1 MTKEVYSDAVLKKVI
16 PAIMEKWP
24 VGGKKNTI
32 FIQQDNARPHAG
44 MNNAAVEEEGR
55 KHGWKRAIRNQP
67 DVNVLDL
74 GFLNSIQAIQH
85 KKAPRTIDELVKGCS
100 ALLSNGGSIFRE

>member
-1 MTKEVYSDAVLKKVI
+1 
-16 PAIMEKWP
+16 MEKWP

-32 FIQQDNARPHAG
+32 FIQQDNARPHAS
-44 MNNAAVEEEGR
+44 MHNAAVEEEGR
-55 KHGWKRAIRNQP
+55 KHRWKFAIRNQPANSP

-85 KKAPRTIDELVKGCS
+85 KKAPRTIHELLKGCS
-100 ALLSNGGSIFRE
+100 ALLSNGGSTFRE

>member
-1 MTKEVYSDAVLKKVI
+1 
-16 PAIMEKWP
+16 MEKWP
-24 VGGKKNTI
+24 VGGMKNTI

-55 KHGWKRAIRNQP
+55 KHGWTFAIRNQPANSP
-67 DVNVLDL
+67 DVNVLDQ
-74 GFLNSIQAIQH
+74 GFFNSIQAIQH

>member
-1 MTKEVYSDAVLKKVI
+1 
-16 PAIMEKWP
+16 MEKWP

-32 FIQQDNARPHAG
+32 FIQQDNARPHAS
-44 MNNAAVEEEGR
+44 MHNAAVEEEGR
-55 KHGWKRAIRNQP
+55 KHGWKFAIRNQPANSP

-85 KKAPRTIDELVKGCS
+85 KKAPRTIDELVKDDHPKY
-100 ALLSNGGSIFRE
+100 LVQN

>member
-1 MTKEVYSDAVLKKVI
+1 MGPGILSRNSQDTANAKKSRYY
-16 PAIMEKWP
+16 PDPGRTSELHR
-24 VGGKKNTI
+24 
-32 FIQQDNARPHAG
+32 QDNTSEGGTAKP
-44 MNNAAVEEEGR
+44 EGR
-55 KHGWKRAIRNQP
+55 KHGWKFAIRNQPANSP